1 MKEELKMPRPKK
13 DGQKVSLFLDRDMME
28 RLRAY
33 ADLRGQTLTT
43 AMERIIIAHLDSEE
57 AKNTGKAQKE

>member
-1 MKEELKMPRPKK
+1 MPRPKK